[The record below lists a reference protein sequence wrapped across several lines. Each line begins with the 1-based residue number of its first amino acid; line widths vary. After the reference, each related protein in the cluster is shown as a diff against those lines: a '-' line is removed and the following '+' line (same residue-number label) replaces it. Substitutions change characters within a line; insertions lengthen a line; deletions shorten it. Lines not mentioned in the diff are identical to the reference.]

1 MELPKRIGRYD
12 VIRLLG
18 QGGMG
23 RVLLA
28 KDTVLGRE
36 VAIKIVRDD
45 LGIPPEM
52 KDALFLRMKQ
62 EARAAA
68 AVSHPNFVTLHDM
81 GEEPDVGLFL
91 VFELVKGPTL
101 RDRIT
106 QGPLDLEEAYKIARD
121 LGSALDR
128 AHEAGVIHRDVK
140 PENVLMSD
148 TGVKL
153 TDFGIARMPDSTLT
167 RAGSV
172 LGTAA
177 YSAPEA
183 LALAEF
189 SRFSDQFSLAAT
201 LYEAFG
207 GARAFPGDD
216 ALSVASRIATE
227 EPPPLK
233 RGPDGEDLPRVHS
246 VLARGMAKDPKKR
259 FSSATELARALYNAL
274 DDSSLE
280 QGPASQAPLSL
291 REFSAP
297 ISLRDVNPL
306 STRDPGTASTSLIP
320 PPPPGGIFRI
330 NNIIIAAALLLIG
343 GLLLFGRHSPADS
356 TADDNNPKPIP
367 STPASLPT
375 SDHARTAPHHTDHR
389 SRSASPASSS
399 KNAPLPT
406 DDSDQDEDPQ
416 ITPLP
421 AHGDGGVTTTAGPV
435 QSTSD
440 ASIHL

>member
-52 KDALFLRMKQ
+52 KDSLYRRMEQ

-68 AVSHPNFVTLHDM
+68 AVSHPNFVVLHDM
-81 GEEPDVGLFL
+81 GEEADVGLFL
-91 VFELVKGPTL
+91 VFEYVRGPTL
-101 RDRIT
+101 RDQIAL
-106 QGPLDLEEAYKIARD
+106 GPLEVDDVYKIARD

-140 PENVLMSD
+140 PENVLISD

-153 TDFGIARMPDSTLT
+153 TDFGIARLPDSTLT

-189 SRFSDQFSLAAT
+189 GPFSDQFSLAAT
-201 LYEAFG
+201 LYESFG
-207 GARAFPGDD
+207 GSRPFPGDD

-227 EPPPLK
+227 EPQPLR
-233 RGPDGEDLPRVHS
+233 RGSDGEELPRIGL

-259 FSSATELARALYNAL
+259 FSSCTELARAIYNAL
-274 DDSSLE
+274 YDMSEPTPMSLRSLE
-280 QGPASQAPLSL
+280 MAPPPS
-291 REFSAP
+291 S
-297 ISLRDVNPL
+297 SM
-306 STRDPGTASTSLIP
+306 IP
-320 PPPPGGIFRI
+320 PPPQPRFGMNKIVV
-330 NNIIIAAALLLIG
+330 AAALLLIV
-343 GLLLFGRHSPADS
+343 GLFLFGRHPNTESVTDDPATNGTTS
-356 TADDNNPKPIP
+356 APIP
-367 STPASLPT
+367 PPSIDRAHLPPHRPQRGSRLATPT
-375 SDHARTAPHHTDHR
+375 ST
-389 SRSASPASSS
+389 S
-399 KNAPLPT
+399 KNA
-406 DDSDQDEDPQ
+406 
-416 ITPLP
+416 LP
-421 AHGDGGVTTTAGPV
+421 AIDDDDQADGLDAGSSTPMPV
-435 QSTSD
+435 QIFPD
-440 ASIHL
+440 ASVHL